1 MTKISKNVYWQ
12 MEGEGL
18 FQTVSVDD
26 LRPEP
31 NAQMSFLHTLNL
43 FDSNKKMDL
52 GKVQLATLESM
63 KASRALVSS
72 THPNIEIDF
81 VSVNTP
87 EDAGLV
93 PDFFLEQI
101 ELERDVTSVGDFSSN
116 FRLPLVFDILDLA
129 DSSSSSAETLIFT
142 NSDICLTP
150 SFYSVV
156 GKLLELGFDSIIVN
170 RRTVHG
176 FDQGEYGAMAVA
188 DYGESHPGLDCF
200 VFPRSWINDFA
211 GNTACVGSGQ
221 VMRGLLMNLVAK
233 AQSLLVL
240 TEAHLTYHF
249 GDDRPWLA
257 KDRETLEFHNIR
269 QAEITYRELIK
280 KPDVA
285 QRLHT
290 FFDIFPKYRP

>member
-1 MTKISKNVYWQ
+1 MTKISDNIYWQ
-12 MEGEGL
+12 MKGEGL
-18 FQTVSVDD
+18 FQTLKVDD
-26 LRPEP
+26 LRPES
-31 NAQMSFLHTLNL
+31 NNHISFLHVLNL

-52 GKVQLATLESM
+52 GKVQLATLESIIS
-63 KASRALVSS
+63 ARAFVS
-72 THPNIEIDF
+72 TIHPKTKVDF

-87 EDAGLV
+87 EDACLV
-93 PDFFLEQI
+93 PDFFMENI

-116 FRLPLVFDILDLA
+116 YRLPLIFDILNLA
-129 DSSSSSAETLIFT
+129 DSSLSSADTMIFT
-142 NSDICLTP
+142 NTDICLTP

-156 GKLLELGFDSIIVN
+156 RNLLELGFDSIIIN

-176 FDQGEYGAMAVA
+176 FDPGNYGAMAVA

-200 VFPRSWINDFA
+200 VFPRSWINDFE

-221 VMRGLLMNLVAK
+221 VMRGLLMNLVAR

-257 KDRETLEFHNIR
+257 NDREELHFHNIR
-269 QAEITYRELIK
+269 QAEITYN
-280 KPDVA
+280 
-285 QRLHT
+285 
-290 FFDIFPKYRP
+290 